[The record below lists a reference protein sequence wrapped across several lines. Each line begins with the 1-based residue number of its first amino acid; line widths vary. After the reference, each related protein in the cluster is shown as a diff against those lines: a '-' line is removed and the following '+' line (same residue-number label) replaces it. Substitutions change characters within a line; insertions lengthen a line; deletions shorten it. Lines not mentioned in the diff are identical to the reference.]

1 MSALFQK
8 KRNLILAAGTALAVL
23 FLLIVIIASRSHS
36 AAASIDTTELDAGK
50 AHLEALEA
58 RDPGEVDQIIKEN
71 RLQKLQEMR
80 EERLRQLETGEISV
94 WSLFDDYALLGDSRA
109 VGYSFYDFLPDER
122 VFATAGATIDKVSE
136 LLPQVVAL
144 NPSNIF
150 MIYGINDIC
159 CGKWHDGETY
169 AKDYADVVSQIHQQ
183 LPDAN
188 VYISSMLPAHSA
200 AFQQYDID
208 GFNKAVKAMCD
219 QTPNCYYVDNTDI
232 SEEYSDMWEP
242 DGIHVQKPFYP
253 HWAVNLIMAVYNTAL
268 GDGSDSTESAD
279 SSPVE
284 DTAGSPS

>member
-1 MSALFQK
+1 MSALSQK
-8 KRNLILAAGTALAVL
+8 KRYLIIAAGAALAVL
-23 FLLIVIIASRSHS
+23 LLIVIIASRTRST
-36 AAASIDTTELDAGK
+36 AAAIDTTELDAGK

-80 EERLRQLETGEISV
+80 EERLRQLESGEISV

-109 VGYSFYDFLPDER
+109 VGYSFYDLLPDER
-122 VFATAGATIDKVSE
+122 VFATAGATIDKVPE
-136 LLPQVVAL
+136 LLPQVAAL

-169 AKDYADVVSQIHQQ
+169 AKDYADVVAQIHQQ

-208 GFNKAVKAMCD
+208 GFNEAVKAMCE

-232 SEEYSDMWEP
+232 SEKYADMWEP

-268 GDGSDSTESAD
+268 GDGSDTPAAAD
-279 SSPVE
+279 SSVE
-284 DTAGSPS
+284 DAADSAA